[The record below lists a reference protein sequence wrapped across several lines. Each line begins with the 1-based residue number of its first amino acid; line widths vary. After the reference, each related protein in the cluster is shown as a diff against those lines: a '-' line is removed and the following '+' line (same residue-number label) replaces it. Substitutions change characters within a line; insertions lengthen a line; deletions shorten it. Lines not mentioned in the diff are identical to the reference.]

1 MAIAVVQE
9 FKGGTLSQYDE
20 VVERMGFDHAGQGAP
35 GCLFHWAAQTEDG
48 LRITD
53 VWEARE
59 QFEAFAHEQVGP
71 RTAEV
76 GVQGPSEITHY
87 EVHNYLT
94 ARQAAA
100 V

>member
-1 MAIAVVQE
+1 
-9 FKGGTLSQYDE
+9 
-20 VVERMGFDHAGQGAP
+20 
-35 GCLFHWAAQTEDG
+35 